1 MKNIKTIIIILVLGG
16 LAFAAYKL
24 SVKPAGSNLADQAL
38 SDFAVKD
45 TASIDKLILT
55 DTDGNPG
62 VTVVRTAGGWTTA
75 EGECVQQ
82 HLVQTLLET
91 IKYIKVKGP
100 VSKGSIETINK
111 SLAAHNK
118 KMEIYQNGK
127 LTKTWYVGDPTQ
139 DQYGTFMLLKDEEK
153 GKSPEPFIMHLPNM
167 YGNLS
172 TRFITSPLPFK
183 CSKVFSYDPLDIAS
197 VEVVIP
203 DSSYLNV
210 EIIANSENSFSLS
223 NNGASLSA
231 FDTTQVRNYLVG
243 FRKVHFENHNYILSG
258 EQVDSLKN
266 STPFF
271 TIKVN
276 SKDGESNSVRIFKR
290 KQQYKKVGL
299 DGELLEFDQDR
310 IWVELEDGT
319 IVVGQYYVF
328 GKLMRD
334 IRFFAGP
341 NFTDYLL

>member
-1 MKNIKTIIIILVLGG
+1 MKNIKTIIIIIVLVG
-16 LAFAAYKL
+16 LAFVAFKL
-24 SVKPAGSNLADQAL
+24 SDKSTGSNLADSAL

-62 VTVVRTAGGWTTA
+62 VTVIRSADGWTTE
-75 EGECVQQ
+75 EGDCVQQ

-91 IKYIKVKGP
+91 IKYIKVKSP
-100 VSKGSIETINK
+100 VSKGSIETVNK

-118 KMEIYQNGK
+118 KMEIYQNGN
-127 LTKTWYVGDPTQ
+127 LIKTWYVGDPTQ

-172 TRFITSPLPFK
+172 TRFITSPLPFQ
-183 CSKVFSYDPLDIAS
+183 CTEVFRYDPIDIAS
-197 VEVVIP
+197 VEVTIP
-203 DSSYLNV
+203 DSAFLNFKV
-210 EIIANSENSFSLS
+210 LANSENSFSVF
-223 NNGASLSA
+223 NNANA
-231 FDTTQVRNYLVG
+231 VEEFDTTQVRNYLVG
-243 FRKVHFENHNYILSG
+243 FRKVHFENHNYVLPKTS
-258 EQVDSLKN
+258 VDSVKQ
-266 STPFF
+266 STPFY
-271 TIKVN
+271 TIKVT
-276 SKDGESNSVRIFKR
+276 SKDGESKGVRIFR
-290 KQQYKKVGL
+290 RSQQYEKLGL

-310 IWVELEDGT
+310 VWVELENGDL
-319 IVVGQYYVF
+319 VVGQYYVF

-341 NFTDYLL
+341 QFQGS